1 MIFVFTKRTSL
12 LQVAIVLALRLKLVA
27 GPVICH
33 GVKPY
38 RGLNSADLQVL
49 ERPTMVMRPDLMTVG
64 DLLPETEIKI
74 KSWPPPTKPGQH
86 QSLRNPK
93 PGADGGQRRITVWP
107 IQELRFH
114 DARVKH
120 PRAFP

>member
-1 MIFVFTKRTSL
+1 
-12 LQVAIVLALRLKLVA
+12 
-27 GPVICH
+27 
-33 GVKPY
+33 
-38 RGLNSADLQVL
+38 LNSADLQVL

-64 DLLPETEIKI
+64 DLLPGTEIKI

-107 IQELRFH
+107 IHELRFH
-114 DARVKH
+114 DA
-120 PRAFP
+120 